1 MFILIATGHKNR
13 IEKISTEFLDCDARQ
28 TNTFSES
35 FFTCFIAKILQK
47 LIQEIDEIQK
57 AGTLDENATGS
68 LVKLMRESNVTLHWI
83 LLHTT
88 MPTIALE
95 DSKRSRTLRQLVVS
109 ESKYTTVNC
118 LRLLLSTA
126 QIEQDVK
133 QMYKDVC
140 LTFLTVVMM
149 RDISGKKCVTVTCLR
164 TVSYC
169 WAKRRSGSEIKEL
182 ASNV

>member
-1 MFILIATGHKNR
+1 MINYIYLHIKKYFI
-13 IEKISTEFLDCDARQ
+13 EFPPDYKAKYV
-28 TNTFSES
+28 NIFSES
-35 FFTCFIAKILQK
+35 SFTCFIEKIFQK
-47 LIQEIDEIQK
+47 LMQETDEVQK

-109 ESKYTTVNC
+109 ESKYTTANC

-133 QMYKDVC
+133 QMYKDVR
-140 LTFLTVVMM
+140 LKFLIVGII
-149 RDISGKKCVTVTCLR
+149 RK
-164 TVSYC
+164 
-169 WAKRRSGSEIKEL
+169 
-182 ASNV
+182 NVENSI